1 MARTLARMARIV
13 TRMAR
18 ILVTLEKLGGYKKK
32 CMENKE
38 FGKWRVC
45 RKNFACSVVFFS

>member
-18 ILVTLEKLGGYKKK
+18 ILVTLEKLGGYKKSAWK
-32 CMENKE
+32 IRSLENGECVEKTL
-38 FGKWRVC
+38 RVQ
-45 RKNFACSVVFFS
+45 